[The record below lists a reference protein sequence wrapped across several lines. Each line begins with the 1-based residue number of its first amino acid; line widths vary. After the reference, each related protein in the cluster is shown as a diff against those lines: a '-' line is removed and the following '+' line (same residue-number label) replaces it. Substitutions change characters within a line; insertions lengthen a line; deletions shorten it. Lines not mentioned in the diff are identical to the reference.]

1 MFCVVSLA
9 FYLREF
15 IFFQPLTGDGFDL
28 LHLRFHKSEAANGSW
43 MLAAGSIAQLLYHT
57 GQTHQNTE

>member
-15 IFFQPLTGDGFDL
+15 ILSHPLTGDGFDL
-28 LHLRFHKSEAANGSW
+28 LHLRFHKSEAAHGSW
-43 MLAAGSIAQLLYHT
+43 MLAAQLLYHT
-57 GQTHQNTE
+57 GQTHQNIE